1 MADEELRAYK
11 FALDLT
17 DAQLSLVR
25 QHAGAARWAFNHA
38 LAIKLAA
45 REQWLAG
52 VKALEESGLDA
63 KAAKAQAPKV
73 KIPSKPDIQKAL
85 NVVKGDDRVGVE
97 GACPWWHTVSTY
109 AFQSA
114 MIDADRAWQNWMD
127 SLTGKRAGRAA
138 GFPRFKAKNR
148 CRDSFRIHH
157 HVGNPTIRPDSGYRR
172 IVIPRLGSLRVHDS
186 TKRLRRALDRGAVI
200 NSVTISRGGH
210 RWYASVLTKTENPIT
225 APTTRRQREAGIVG
239 VDLGVNHMA
248 ALSTGELIANPRI
261 LKAANPR
268 LKKAQR
274 ALSRTQKGSN
284 RRSRAARRVGRIHHE
299 IAERRA
305 TNLHHLTKR
314 LATGWQVIA
323 VEDLNVAGMTAS
335 AKGTVDKPGRNVKA
349 KSGTNRSLLDVSPGE
364 FRRQLEYKTHW
375 YGSRLAVID
384 RWFPSSQIC
393 SACGA
398 RAKLPRDERVYR
410 CASCGL
416 VLDRDV
422 NAAINI
428 AAKAV
433 VSSDSGESLT
443 ALLSGPSDD
452 PSTIGGRGVAADVE
466 AGRPPDPGR
475 AVTSTRKRVGHPPQT
490 K

>member
-1 MADEELRAYK
+1 MEELRAYR

-17 DAQLSLVR
+17 DAQLSMVR

-38 LAIKLAA
+38 LAVKLAA

-52 VKALEESGLDA
+52 VEVLEESGLDA

-73 KIPSKPDIQKAL
+73 KIPSAFSIQKAW
-85 NVVKGDDRVGVE
+85 NVIKGDDRVGTD
-97 GACPWWHTVSTY
+97 GASPWFHTVSSRVFIQ
-109 AFQSA
+109 AFA
-114 MIDADRAWQNWMD
+114 DADRAWQNWID
-127 SLTGKRAGRAA
+127 SLTGKRAGRAV

-148 CRDSFRIHH
+148 CRDSFRMTDA
-157 HVGNPTIRPDSGYRR
+157 GIRPDSGYRR
-172 IVIPRLGSLRVHDS
+172 IVVPKLKSLRVHGS
-186 TKRLRRALDRGAVI
+186 TKRLQRAVARGAVI
-200 NSVTISRGGH
+200 TSVTISRGGH
-210 RWYASVLTKTENPIT
+210 RWYASVLTQTENPIT
-225 APTTRRQREAGIVG
+225 APTTRRQRDAGIVG

-248 ALSTGELIANPRI
+248 ALSTGELISNPRI

-268 LKKAQR
+268 LKKAQQ
-274 ALSRTQKGSN
+274 AFSRTQKGSN

-349 KSGTNRSLLDVSPGE
+349 KSGLNRVVLDVSPGE
-364 FRRQLEYKTHW
+364 FRRQMEYKTHW

-384 RWFPSSQIC
+384 RWFPSSKTC
-393 SACGA
+393 SGCGA
-398 RAKLPRDERVYR
+398 KAKLTLSDRVYR

-428 AAKAV
+428 AARAV
-433 VSSDSGESLT
+433 VASDRGETLT
-443 ALLSGPSDD
+443 ALLSEPSGD
-452 PSTIGGRGVAADVE
+452 PSTIGGRGAPADVE

-475 AVTSTRKRVGHPPQT
+475 VVTSTRKRVGHPPKT